1 MTNYSGPLFLNRMR
15 PPWRLGPLIKRTGL
29 LERLEQRNNAHL
41 VIIHGPAGY
50 GKTVLLTQCHEWLQ
64 AQARP
69 CSWLTID
76 ETDADPV
83 QFLAYLVASLDST
96 ALIPGD
102 ILESAFNGFHGL
114 EEKDAF
120 NVAVNCLAS
129 LRDPVHILLDDY
141 HLLPEG
147 SARRL
152 VAKLLG
158 LTFDNIRFIIAS
170 RRLPVSLKGRMQLSG
185 SFFELTTP
193 DLALSREE
201 TRDFLDLSKRTNA
214 TDEFVALL
222 HEKTEGWAA
231 AIEFVKIWLD
241 KNTENALADF
251 INQSVDFNL
260 FIQTEIF
267 NQLPQKLQD
276 AMVKMSVVD
285 DFDGELI
292 NEVCELNDGWRL
304 LEELFQQDLI
314 IPLDKTSNRYRHHYL
329 LAGFFRNL
337 LREKSDAEKRK
348 LHKLASRR
356 RLKTGNSAE
365 ALKHAIA
372 CNEPELIAAV
382 IEQSG
387 GWRLVLDGR
396 ISTFATALEH
406 LPPDALQRSPRTR
419 LGDIALT
426 AKLGDIAAALK
437 KHHEFRRD
445 TLNFT
450 SLNGRPLSSDFAVE
464 ANVVDFFL
472 GGLEDRPQTPQYIGK
487 MESTLKGLAK
497 NEHFLRAR
505 LLNYLSYG
513 YFDSGNY
520 EKAYQAG
527 EEAISHRRRLRSIY
541 GENYLYFHLGKICL
555 AQGRLRDAEQLYHE
569 GRQLAVDN
577 FGGASD
583 MAAIACAHLAEIAYE
598 KNELRQAQTYLETTL
613 PKLEDMEAWFDVYIS
628 AYLTAAKIADILKDG
643 DSAEEI
649 LLKAANTGKRRNLP
663 RLRFF
668 ALSRRIRLMVKKGQ
682 LAKANR
688 IISRLQLEKLTSGR
702 EFVNHRLAEEIG
714 STIAYCLIE
723 SGQAQDAVKIV
734 DNLLATAKR
743 NKCRRSLM
751 ALQILAA
758 LARFK
763 LGKHK
768 QALAKLSE
776 AVSLAIFEGFKR
788 PFLEYGRSQQEM
800 LETALSGAPMFPINR
815 LKRSFLTELANTI
828 SREIKNSGRHSPEL
842 FTPKEQEILKHVC
855 DGCSN
860 KEIARNCDCS
870 ENTVKFHLKN
880 IFAKLGV
887 NDRKAVARATWER
900 QGTIAEGPAGGSA
913 SGRSA
918 PPVRPRQGPSYSSLT
933 SG

>member
-1 MTNYSGPLFLNRMR
+1 MTNYSGRLFLNRMR
-15 PPWRLGPLIKRTGL
+15 PPWRLGPLIKRAAL
-29 LERLEQRNNAHL
+29 LEKLERRDNAHL

-50 GKTVLLTQCHEWLQ
+50 GKTVLLTQRHQWLQ

-69 CSWLTID
+69 CSWLTLD

-83 QFLAYLVASLDST
+83 QFLAHLVASLDST

-120 NVAVNCLAS
+120 NVAANCLAS
-129 LRDPVHILLDDY
+129 LREPVHILLDDY

-147 SARRL
+147 SAGRL
-152 VAKLLG
+152 MAKLLG

-170 RRLPVSLKGRMQLSG
+170 RRLPVSLKGRLQLSG

-201 TRDFLDLSKRTNA
+201 TREFLNLSERTNA

-241 KNTENALADF
+241 KNTENTLTDF

-260 FIQTEIF
+260 FIQMEIF

-285 DFDGELI
+285 DFDGEFI
-292 NEVCELNDGWRL
+292 NEACELDDGWRL
-304 LEELFQQDLI
+304 LEELFQRNLI

-329 LAGFFRNL
+329 LAGFFQNL
-337 LREKSDAEKRK
+337 LRKKSVAEQGE
-348 LHKLASRR
+348 LHKLASRW
-356 RLKTGNSAE
+356 RLKTGNPAE

-406 LPPDALQRSPRTR
+406 LPPEALQRSPLTR

-437 KHHEFRRD
+437 KHQEFRRD
-445 TLNFT
+445 TLDFT
-450 SLNGRPLSSDFAVE
+450 VLNGRPLPSDFAVE

-472 GGLEDRPQTPQYIGK
+472 GGLEDRPQTPQYIGR
-487 MESTLKGLAK
+487 MEATLKGLAK

-513 YFDSGNY
+513 HFDSGNY
-520 EKAYQAG
+520 KKAYQAG

-555 AQGRLRDAEQLYHE
+555 AQGRLRDAEQLYNE

-577 FGGASD
+577 FGSASD
-583 MAAIACAHLAEIAYE
+583 MVAIACAHLAEISYE
-598 KNELRQAQTYLETTL
+598 KNELRQAQTYLETAL

-628 AYLTAAKIADILKDG
+628 AYLTAAKIADTLKDG

-649 LLKAANTGKRRNLP
+649 LIKAANTGKRRNLP
-663 RLRFF
+663 RLRLF
-668 ALSRRIRLMVKKGQ
+668 ALSQRIRLMVKKGQ
-682 LAKANR
+682 LTKANR
-688 IISRLQLEKLTSGR
+688 IINRLQLEKLIDGK
-702 EFVNHRLAEEIG
+702 EFANHRLAEEIG

-723 SGQAQDAVKIV
+723 SGRAQDAVKIV
-734 DNLLATAKR
+734 DKLLATAKR
-743 NKCRRSLM
+743 NNGRRSLM

-758 LARFK
+758 LAHFK

-768 QALAKLSE
+768 QALTKLSD

-788 PFLEYGRSQQEM
+788 PFLEYGRSYQEI
-800 LETALSGAPMFPINR
+800 LEMALSGAPMFPINR
-815 LKRSFLTELANTI
+815 MKRSFLTELANAI
-828 SREIKNSGRHSPEL
+828 SREIKRSGRHSPEL
-842 FTPKEQEILKHVC
+842 FTPREQEILKHVC
-855 DGCSN
+855 EGCSN
-860 KEIARNCDCS
+860 KEIAKNCDCS

-887 NDRKAVARATWER
+887 NNRKAVARATWER
-900 QGTIAEGPAGGSA
+900 QGVIQEFQA

-918 PPVRPRQGPSYSSLT
+918 PPVMPRQGPSSSSLT